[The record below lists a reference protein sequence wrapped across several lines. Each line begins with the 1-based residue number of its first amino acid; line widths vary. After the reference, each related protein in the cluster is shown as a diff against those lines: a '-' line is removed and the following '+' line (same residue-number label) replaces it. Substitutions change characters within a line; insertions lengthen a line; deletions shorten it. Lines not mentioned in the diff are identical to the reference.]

1 MDWGNLL
8 THLTHKNCVPIIG
21 AGASYPHLPL
31 AAGLAKKLLEHEQ
44 RESEKLQLLDRPY
57 PLNNRGNLLEVAQYL
72 AVTHDGMYPKL
83 KISDLV
89 RESCCDV
96 EWSEND
102 PHLVLAELDLPIY
115 VTTNYDNLMQ
125 LALERNGKKKV
136 EAVICR
142 WNDRLLNTE
151 HTPFDDHYE
160 PSSDHPVVFHLH
172 GKMDVPA
179 SLVASED
186 DYLDFLVEMGKRHGS
201 QQIEGNSSIE
211 RNRRYMIPPCIQNAL
226 SNKMLLFVGH
236 GIADI
241 NFRVIL
247 RSLSST
253 IPSYRT
259 TNLTVQYDDGGG
271 FSEALK
277 QYLEKYFKYL
287 LELDV
292 FWGTS
297 QQFAKQLQDTLRTFH
312 A

>member
-8 THLTHKNCVPIIG
+8 THLKDKNCVPIIG

-31 AAGLAKKLLEHEQ
+31 AAGLAERLLEGEQ
-44 RESEKLQLLDRPY
+44 LQNRKLQLPDRPY
-57 PLNNRGNLLEVAQYL
+57 PLKNPTNLSEVAQFL
-72 AVTHDGMYPKL
+72 AVTHDAKYPKS

-89 RESCCDV
+89 KESCRDV
-96 EWSEND
+96 KLSDND

-125 LALERNGKKKV
+125 LALKEKGKKKV

-142 WNDRLLNTE
+142 WNEDLLESE
-151 HTPFDDHYE
+151 HTPFDDDYE
-160 PSSDHPVVFHLH
+160 PTSDHPVVFHLH

-186 DYLDFLVEMGKRHGS
+186 DCLDFLVELGRGHKS
-201 QQIEGNSSIE
+201 QQIEVNSSIE
-211 RNRRYMIPPCIQNAL
+211 RNRRHMIPPSIQNAL
-226 SNKMLLFVGH
+226 SNKLLLFVGH
-236 GIADI
+236 SIEDT

-247 RSLSST
+247 RSVSST
-253 IPSYRT
+253 IPANRRK
-259 TNLTVQYDDGGG
+259 NLTVQYDDDGRLQ
-271 FSEALK
+271 EVLK
-277 QYLEKYFKYL
+277 QYLVEYFKFL
-287 LELDV
+287 LALDV

-297 QQFAKQLQDTLRTFH
+297 RQFAQQLQDVEDFH